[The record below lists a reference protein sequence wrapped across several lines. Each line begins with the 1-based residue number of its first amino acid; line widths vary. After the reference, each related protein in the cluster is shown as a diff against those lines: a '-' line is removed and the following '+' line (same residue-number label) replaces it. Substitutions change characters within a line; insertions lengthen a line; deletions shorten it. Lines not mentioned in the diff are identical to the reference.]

1 MRIVFWQNCLSPH
14 QLPYIVCLL
23 EDKRVD
29 EVVIVAEE
37 AINRGRM
44 EMGWDIISFLG
55 LDKCD
60 VYLSPTFQTI
70 NFLLS
75 KRQSDSWHLFSG
87 IRGFRFVFNAFKC
100 SLKYNLKRGLITE
113 RPYTFAL
120 GLANGK
126 PLWLHRLRFLIQD
139 RKFSSS
145 IKVVFAMGDDAVSYF
160 QSVWKNWQVF
170 PFAYCTYK
178 TELEELTNNV
188 REKEL
193 RFIYI
198 ASLSKRKSPISILKA
213 DVLLKKKCGITF
225 IGDGRERSILEQYIK
240 KHELKNVC
248 LKGTQKNSVIPNIL
262 LDHDVLILPSVYD
275 GWGAVVNEALM
286 NGLYVICSDKCG
298 AKELL
303 SDERCGKVFHARDEK
318 ELARIMQY
326 CIEHVEEIRAN
337 RNFRQSWAQQC
348 ISGKVIAHYL
358 VDCLDGKNPIRPWHK
373 SVN

>member
-14 QLPYIVCLL
+14 QLPYIVCLF

-44 EMGWDIISFLG
+44 KMGWDIISFPG
-55 LDKCD
+55 LDRCE

-70 NFLLS
+70 DFLLS

-113 RPYTFAL
+113 RPYTFAF
-120 GLANGK
+120 GLTNGK
-126 PLWLHRLRFLIQD
+126 PLWLHRLRFFVQD
-139 RKFSSS
+139 RKFASN
-145 IKVVFAMGDDAVSYF
+145 IQVVFAMGDDAVSYF

-178 TELEELTNNV
+178 TELEELANNV

-193 RFIYI
+193 CFIYI

-213 DVLLKKKCGITF
+213 DALLKEKCGITF

-248 LKGTQKNSVIPNIL
+248 LKGAQKNSVIPNIL
-262 LDHDVLILPSVYD
+262 LDHDVLILPSLYD

-286 NGLYVICSDKCG
+286 NGLYVICSDNCG

-303 SDERCGKVFHARDEK
+303 TDERCGKVFHAGDEK

-326 CIEHVEEIRAN
+326 CIEHVGEIRAN
-337 RNFRQSWAQQC
+337 RKFRQSWAQHS

-358 VDCLDGKNPIRPWHK
+358 VDCLDGKNPVRPWFK
-373 SVN
+373 